1 MRFCK
6 NQRSTFMKDMSELE
20 YTVHDIN
27 KPNTHGNTK
36 GFRLSVYRLSDDAE
50 NAAKIFQVRV

>member
-1 MRFCK
+1 
-6 NQRSTFMKDMSELE
+6 MKDMSELE